1 MTVESAQQPKSI
13 QQNMMWYSVGSITY
27 LACQWLLS
35 VVVTTMSTGF
45 DDAGALALAM
55 AIGNIFTPLAYYNTR
70 TYQVSDLEH
79 EYTNRQYVAFR
90 ILTTFVAFVACTLY
104 AILTAGLSLAP
115 VIAFLLY
122 KCVVVIIDILHGV
135 DQSYARLDYAGRS
148 LIAQGITSLGG
159 FIIVFALTQNLVLAI
174 TAMTIT
180 ALVIMCVYDIPRASR
195 LDVIAPRITFPA
207 IKKLAV
213 ECLPA
218 VLSGVLCS
226 AVVTI
231 ARQFLYTM
239 EGEAALGSYAS
250 VATLAVIVQMAAS
263 YIYNPLLT
271 TFAELAAENRK
282 KELYKLI
289 GKVCIAVVLI
299 TVAVSILFALCGEF
313 GLVLMFG
320 EKIIP
325 YVYLFQPMLLC
336 TAATAYIWFFTDMLI
351 VLRKM
356 KEVLIGNVVSFVV
369 IFPLS
374 YWLITTCGAN
384 GVSFAGALAYA
395 LGSLLL
401 AWYTIRAIRKKGET
415 E

>member
-1 MTVESAQQPKSI
+1 MTSDTDQQPKSI
-13 QQNMMWYSVGSITY
+13 QVNMMWYSIGSLTY

-70 TYQVSDLEH
+70 TYQVSDLDH

-90 ILTTFVAFVACTLY
+90 ILTTFVAFVACVIY
-104 AILTAGLSLAP
+104 AMVTAGLSLAP
-115 VIAFLLY
+115 VVAFLLY

-148 LIAQGITSLGG
+148 LVAQGITSLGG
-159 FIIVFALTQNLVLAI
+159 FIAVFALTQNLVLAI

-180 ALVIMCVYDIPRASR
+180 ALVIMVVYDIPHASR
-195 LDVIAPRITFPA
+195 LDTISPHITFARIKTLA
-207 IKKLAV
+207 I

-263 YIYNPLLT
+263 YIYNPLLS
-271 TFAELAAENRK
+271 TFAELASENKRR
-282 KELYKLI
+282 ELMKLTV
-289 GKVCIAVVLI
+289 KVCLAVVLI
-299 TVAVSILFALCGEF
+299 TIVVSILFAICGEF

-320 EKIIP
+320 EKIRP

-356 KEVLIGNVVSFVV
+356 KEVLIGNAVSFVAV
-369 IFPLS
+369 FPLS
-374 YWLITTCGAN
+374 YWLIATCGAN

-401 AWYTIRAIRKKGET
+401 AFYTVRAINKKGDIQ
-415 E
+415 